1 MTKRPKPIVLTVLD
15 GWGYRAETK
24 GNAIALARKPAFDEL
39 LKKFPNTLI
48 QTSGP
53 FVGLPEGQ
61 MGNSEVGHMN
71 IGAGRIVHMDITRID
86 LMIANKQLQNVP
98 LFRQAM
104 ERGRQRQLHFLGL
117 LSDGGVH
124 SHINHLFALLE
135 MAKRQKVDKVFVHC
149 FMDGR
154 DTPPNS
160 GRDYVRQLQQKM
172 RELGVGEIATLV
184 GRYYAMDRDN
194 RWERIELAYR
204 ALVHGEAE
212 AKTSDPVA
220 ALQRSY
226 EQGVTDEFV
235 KPVVITHGE
244 GAAAV
249 PLGQI
254 RDEDA
259 VIFYNFR
266 ADRARQ
272 MTMALVEPGF
282 DKFTDEKRPQNLFF
296 VAMTQYEKTW
306 PWLNHVLAPEKL
318 EYILA
323 QVFAE
328 LQYKNLRTAETE
340 KYAHVTYFF
349 NGGVEKPFG
358 GEERILVPSPKVA
371 TYDLKPEMSAAGITD
386 TVVKAIEKGEFDAII
401 MNYANADMVGHSGK
415 LEAAI
420 KAVEAVDAGLGQIY
434 QALKARS
441 DRAAWLITADH
452 GNAETMIDPATGGP
466 HTYHTTNP
474 VPLILVSDNDQLK
487 LKPGGSLRD
496 IAPTILGALGQP
508 QPADMTGSDLRVTS

>member
-1 MTKRPKPIVLTVLD
+1 MAKRPKPIVLTVLD
-15 GWGYRAETK
+15 GWGYRPETQ
-24 GNAIALARKPAFDEL
+24 GNAIALARKPTYDEL
-39 LKKFPNTLI
+39 LRKFPNTLI
-48 QTSGP
+48 ETSGP

-86 LMIANKQLQNVP
+86 LMIRNKQLHKVP
-98 LFRQAM
+98 LFQQAM
-104 ERGRQRQLHFLGL
+104 ERGRQRQLHLLGL

-124 SHINHLFALLE
+124 SHIDHLFALLE
-135 MAKRQKVDKVFVHC
+135 MAKREKVEEVFVHC

-160 GRDYVRQLQQKM
+160 GRDYVRRLQQKV
-172 RELGVGEIATLV
+172 RELGVGEIATVV

-194 RWERIELAYR
+194 RWERVELAYR

-212 AKTSDPVA
+212 TRMSDPVA

-235 KPVVITHGE
+235 KPVVITSGP
-244 GAAAV
+244 AATPV
-249 PLGQI
+249 GLLH
-254 RDEDA
+254 DDDA

-272 MTMALVEPGF
+272 MTLALASPGF
-282 DKFTDEKRPQNLFF
+282 DKFLDPGRPKNLFF
-296 VAMTQYEKTW
+296 VAMTKYDKNW
-306 PWLNHVLAPEKL
+306 PWLQCVLMPEKL
-318 EYILA
+318 EHILA
-323 QVFAE
+323 QVFQE
-328 LQYKNLRTAETE
+328 LQYKNLRCAETE

-349 NGGVEKPFG
+349 NGGIEKPFT

-371 TYDLKPEMSAAGITD
+371 TYDLKPEMSAEGITD

-401 MNYANADMVGHSGK
+401 MNFANADMVGHSGK

-420 KAVEAVDAGLGQIY
+420 KAVEAVDAGLGRIY
-434 QALKARS
+434 QALKPRGG
-441 DRAAWLITADH
+441 AWIITADH
-452 GNAETMIDPATGGP
+452 GNAETMIDTVTGGP

-474 VPLILVSDNDQLK
+474 VPFLCISENDQLR
-487 LKPGGSLRD
+487 LAPGGALRD
-496 IAPTILGALGQP
+496 IAPTMLGILGELAP
-508 QPADMTGSDLRVTS
+508 CDMTGRDLRIPNKP

>member
-1 MTKRPKPIVLTVLD
+1 MATRPKPIVLTVLD
-15 GWGYRAETK
+15 GWGYRPETK
-24 GNAIALARKPAFDEL
+24 GNAIALARKPAYDEL
-39 LKKFPNTLI
+39 IQKFPNTLI

-71 IGAGRIVHMDITRID
+71 MGAGRIVHMDITRID

-98 LFRQAM
+98 LFQQAM

-124 SHINHLFALLE
+124 SHIQHLFALLE
-135 MAKRQKVDKVFVHC
+135 MAKRQKVERVFVHC
-149 FMDGR
+149 FLDGR

-194 RWERIELAYR
+194 RWERVELAYR

-212 AKTSDPVA
+212 TRTNDPIA

-235 KPVVITHGE
+235 KPIVVTKDA
-244 GAAAV
+244 GASAV
-249 PLGQI
+249 PVGLI

-266 ADRARQ
+266 ADRTRQ
-272 MTMALVEPGF
+272 MTRALAEPGF
-282 DKFTDEKRPQNLFF
+282 DKFADDKRPQNLFF

-306 PWLNHVLAPEKL
+306 PWLKYVLAPEKL
-318 EYILA
+318 EHILA

-420 KAVEAVDAGLGQIY
+420 KAVEAVDAGLARIY
-434 QALKARS
+434 QAMKGRPGQP
-441 DRAAWLITADH
+441 AWIVTADH
-452 GNAETMIDPATGGP
+452 GNAETMIDPVTGGP

-474 VPLILVSDNDQLK
+474 VPLILVSEDDKLR

-496 IAPTILGALGQP
+496 IAPTMLGVLGQP
-508 QPADMTGSDLRVTS
+508 LPADMTGTDLRIVP

>member
-1 MTKRPKPIVLTVLD
+1 
-15 GWGYRAETK
+15 
-24 GNAIALARKPAFDEL
+24 
-39 LKKFPNTLI
+39 
-48 QTSGP
+48 
-53 FVGLPEGQ
+53 
-61 MGNSEVGHMN
+61 
-71 IGAGRIVHMDITRID
+71 
-86 LMIANKQLQNVP
+86 
-98 LFRQAM
+98 
-104 ERGRQRQLHFLGL
+104 
-117 LSDGGVH
+117 
-124 SHINHLFALLE
+124 LFALLE
-135 MAKRQKVDKVFVHC
+135 MAKQQKAEKVFVHC
-149 FMDGR
+149 FIDGR

-194 RWERIELAYR
+194 RWERVELAYR

-212 AKTSDPVA
+212 TRTNDPLA

-235 KPVVITHGE
+235 KPIVVTKDA

-249 PLGQI
+249 SVGLI

-272 MTMALVEPGF
+272 MTRALAEPGF
-282 DKFTDEKRPQNLFF
+282 DRFADDKRPQNLFF

-306 PWLNHVLAPEKL
+306 PWLKYVLAPEKL
-318 EYILA
+318 EHILA

-371 TYDLKPEMSAAGITD
+371 TYDLKPEMSAAGITGA
-386 TVVKAIEKGEFDAII
+386 VVKAIEKGEFDAII

-420 KAVEAVDAGLGQIY
+420 KAVEAVDAGLAQIY
-434 QALKARS
+434 HALKGRPG
-441 DRAAWLITADH
+441 RPAWIITADH

-474 VPLILVSDNDQLK
+474 VPLILVSEDDKLR

-496 IAPTILGALGQP
+496 IAPTMLGVLGQP
-508 QPADMTGSDLRVTS
+508 RPADMTGTDLRIVP